1 MKWIVSLIVATAA
14 FWFPVPFE
22 MPVWPLGSEIVIPG
36 PSAKCSPGDLSYHG
50 ILFAKLDT
58 DKDQWFFLRDG
69 QKCWIKK

>member
-14 FWFPVPFE
+14 FLFSIPFE
-22 MPVWPLGSEIVIPG
+22 VPAWPLGSEKVIPG
-36 PSAKCSPGDLSYHG
+36 SAKCSPEDLSYHG

-58 DKDQWFFLRDG
+58 DKDQWFFLRNG